1 MDESLLNLLD
11 LSQREY
17 ELYRSLLTLGPASI
31 RDIASHAGINR
42 GTTYETLK
50 QMQAKGVVSYLP
62 KGKRRFFAAEEPER
76 LLQKAEERRLML
88 NGLIGKLKSDIIPEL
103 YHLKPEFSAGN
114 VRFYEGDDGI
124 EFVLKDILNTVSR
137 QADKSY
143 AVFSS
148 KAIRHHLYRPFPN
161 FTKQRV
167 QRQIQVRVIAIG
179 EGGEDA
185 QYSERKWI
193 PTQGEVDASYIAI
206 YPPKV
211 AMISLAAANY
221 PVAVVMDSEE
231 IAMAQQIIFNTLW
244 RLL

>member
-1 MDESLLNLLD
+1 
-11 LSQREY
+11 
-17 ELYRSLLTLGPASI
+17 
-31 RDIASHAGINR
+31 
-42 GTTYETLK
+42 
-50 QMQAKGVVSYLP
+50 
-62 KGKRRFFAAEEPER
+62 
-76 LLQKAEERRLML
+76 ML

-124 EFVLKDILNTVSR
+124 EFVLKDILNTVGR